1 MLLFIMYCNKPA
13 VVSILSSRALLH
25 AIVTFWL
32 IVAHPEFSFLAGEGR
47 REVTYRTKPSGRQI
61 LWFSGSNHK
70 YDRFCHRSTRAPN
83 CLRYSN
89 AVIADSGES

>member
-47 REVTYRTKPSGRQI
+47 MEV
-61 LWFSGSNHK
+61 
-70 YDRFCHRSTRAPN
+70 DRFSDSLVVITNTIDSVIDPREHRIVFGTQMRS
-83 CLRYSN
+83 
-89 AVIADSGES
+89 

>member
-25 AIVTFWL
+25 DCDVWL

-47 REVTYRTKPSGRQI
+47 REVTGQKKPSVRQV
-61 LWFSGSNHK
+61 LWFSGSLVVITNTI
-70 YDRFCHRSTRAPN
+70 DSVIDPREHRIVFGTQMRS
-83 CLRYSN
+83 
-89 AVIADSGES
+89 